1 MYDSIKL
8 ENFRSFEELSISGLK
23 RVNLFVGKN
32 NAGKTSILEAIE
44 LLSSNG
50 YPTALLKIPRRREE
64 RVYLATEER
73 LRTDVDIRHL
83 FIGHQL
89 EENSWLRIS
98 GQSRSKEHILEC
110 RIVDNTTSQQD
121 ISQQGMFNSGDDPL
135 NFEKLLAL
143 QLTGSELA
151 EKIHIPISSEGVLFM
166 DDRVRVI
173 RPLVSNPTHPT
184 PITFLGTEGI
194 DSSQL
199 KKFWDL
205 IVLTPKEGKVYEAL
219 RSIAPD
225 IEGIAFTGTGTVR
238 YSSGG
243 SAFGIV
249 VKSKNADRI
258 PLGSMGDGI
267 RRLLGLAICLVNS
280 ENSCLLIDEIDTG
293 LHYSTMADMWSFIIQ
308 TANLLNVQ
316 VFATT
321 HSWDCVRA
329 LAWLQQES
337 PDLADSVTLHRVDM
351 GEPKTMCYSTE
362 ELEIAAR
369 HHIEV
374 RG

>member
-44 LLSSNG
+44 LLSANG
-50 YPTALLKIPRRREE
+50 YPTALLKISRRREE

-73 LRTDVDIRHL
+73 LRVDVDIRHL
-83 FIGHQL
+83 FMGHQL
-89 EENSWLRIS
+89 EENLWLRIS
-98 GQSRSKEHILEC
+98 GQSGSKKRFLKC
-110 RIVDNTTSQQD
+110 CIVENT
-121 ISQQGMFNSGDDPL
+121 ISQQGVLYNSDDDPL

-151 EKIHIPISSEGVLFM
+151 EEIYIPLSSDGVFM
-166 DDRVRVI
+166 EDRGIRVM
-173 RPLVSNPTHPT
+173 RTSVSNST
-184 PITFLGTEGI
+184 PVAFLGTEGI
-194 DSSQL
+194 GSSQL
-199 KKFWDL
+199 KKFWDS
-205 IVLTPKEGKVYEAL
+205 IVLTPKEDKVYEAL

-225 IEGIAFTGTGTVR
+225 IERIAFVGTAETAR
-238 YSSGG
+238 YSNSG
-243 SAFGIV
+243 SAFGII
-249 VKSKNADRI
+249 VKFKNADRI

-293 LHYSTMADMWSFIIQ
+293 LHYSTMEDMWSFIIQ
-308 TANLLNVQ
+308 TANLLNIQ

-329 LAWLQQES
+329 LAWLQQER